1 MNQGNYQHLCNEA
14 YAAEYLGGLCPQTL
28 QNWRYKGIGPK
39 FIKVGGAIR
48 YRIKDLEKYLDDNTR
63 QSTSKG

>member
-1 MNQGNYQHLCNEA
+1 MNKENYQQLCNEEV
-14 YAAEYLGGLCPQTL
+14 AAQYLGGLCPQTL

-48 YRIKDLEKYLDDNTR
+48 YRLTDLEKYLEANTR